1 MIRSPPGS
9 LPREVSVSTS
19 DLHNQG
25 FLTATTHQTSVHW
38 RATGVTEVTLGV
50 GASFFL
56 RHALDR
62 TKEGMEPT
70 EEGNWVGWKVLSL
83 FMEVHGHATKR
94 ERKALFF
101 LYPFHTRV
109 RSGLRRSGEGAVR
122 DKRGRSRVSSAW
134 CGIKVSERKERARNG
149 WRMVSVRGCVLFVY
163 S

>member
-1 MIRSPPGS
+1 M
-9 LPREVSVSTS
+9 EVSVSTS
-19 DLHNQG
+19 DLHSQG

-83 FMEVHGHATKR
+83 FMEVHGHGTKKGEKR
-94 ERKALFF
+94 NLS
-101 LYPFHTRV
+101 LPFPT
-109 RSGLRRSGEGAVR
+109 LEF
-122 DKRGRSRVSSAW
+122 SRT
-134 CGIKVSERKERARNG
+134 
-149 WRMVSVRGCVLFVY
+149 
-163 S
+163 